1 MFVQLEESLIA
12 LAHVIPL
19 EMFVLVA
26 SFVEEIV
33 APIPSPTVMLV
44 AGSFAQAQGYTLYAL
59 IILVVVGALGKTV
72 GALIVYMISSKA
84 EDVVLRTFGKFFGVT
99 EADIA
104 HLHSMLQNNVRDYA
118 LLTALRALPI
128 MPSVLLSV
136 GSGVLKVPLNLFIFS
151 TFFGTLFRDGVYLY
165 VGYVGTELLMTFV
178 ETGTDIESYI
188 EYGTALVVLVGIIYF
203 LYRRR
208 RTKTLPT
215 D

>member
-1 MFVQLEESLIA
+1 MFAQLEESLIA
-12 LAHVIPL
+12 LTHVIPL
-19 EMFVLVA
+19 EGFVFIA

-84 EDVVLRTFGKFFGVT
+84 EDIVLHKFGKFFGVT

-104 HLHSMLQNNVRDYA
+104 RLHSVLQNNARDYA
-118 LLTALRALPI
+118 LLTTLRALPI

-136 GSGVLKVPLNLFIFS
+136 GSGILKVPLNLFIFS

-188 EYGTALVVLVGIIYF
+188 EYVVALVLMVSVTYF
-203 LYRRR
+203 LYKRRKP
-208 RTKTLPT
+208 RTPSL